1 MTFAAGNLA
10 IATSPS
16 GGPSTPV
23 SDPAGRAVADCSSRR
38 PEGLLFISSAE
49 AAQRSGQNVGHV
61 NRKCATVWF
70 AQGLARQEKRGKA
83 RSAWYVREDA
93 DPAFARV
100 KLAGEIGTD
109 LRHLS
114 DRQRDTAT
122 FRKQVLDAWEDACRG
137 AYALGFDRCAAT
149 GRFVQQLLL
158 GEVPAFRHR
167 SIVLNRSTL
176 YNWQKRYQT
185 GGLAGLAD
193 GRGGRATERAAAL
206 GDDPFFARVKE
217 LYLTQNRPSLADCVK
232 FASIDARKR
241 GWAVHNYKA
250 CQRMIA
256 GIPRQVVI
264 LMREGEKAHYD
275 KCEPPIVRDYYGLRS
290 NSIWCAD
297 HHTFDLMCAVPD
309 GKGGMK
315 HARPTLSGFED
326 LRSRMIVGW
335 QISAAAPN
343 ADIILASFEAAAAEH
358 GLPDQVLI
366 DNGKDFDSR
375 TLQGVT
381 KKERREGTAPDRV
394 IGAFVLCG
402 VDVAHAKPYAP
413 KSKPIERAFG
423 TVAKGFSK
431 WWDTYTG
438 GTTATKPEG
447 LADAMAAG
455 KAPTLEELRESF
467 AEWLAAGYHDCVH
480 TGHAMD
486 GQTPRQAFAANLDR
500 KRTME
505 RDLLSFACLPRYGP
519 LKVGRQGVT
528 WKGMFF
534 GAFDSHVQAR
544 YGKQVLIAVGDNLSD
559 GVYVLDLDGRLIC
572 KAPPNLRLPFNADKE
587 TLREATKKQK
597 QVRKLKK
604 DYVDNRPKMGLDPL
618 QMLGQLAAEKA
629 LAKQPKS
636 DDPPPSIAPHRTAF
650 DDQLPQIRHA
660 LEGRMAVGSESVPL
674 PERFI
679 YGGRADDQDTMG
691 DTGGDIGFAPSF
703 RELMDQRQ
711 EES

>member
-1 MTFAAGNLA
+1 MTSAAGHLT
-10 IATSPS
+10 IASSPTE
-16 GGPSTPV
+16 GPGFPMPV
-23 SDPAGRAVADCSSRR
+23 SGVAVEGGSPRASGIA
-38 PEGLLFISSAE
+38 FISSAE
-49 AAQRSGQNVGHV
+49 AAERSGRNVGHV
-61 NRKCATVWF
+61 NRMCATVWF

-83 RSAWYVREDA
+83 RAGWYVSEEA

-100 KLAGEIGTD
+100 KMAADIGTD

-114 DRQRDTAT
+114 ERQRQNSAY
-122 FRKQVLDAWEDACRG
+122 RKQILDAWSAACTA
-137 AYALGFDRCAAT
+137 AYQLGFDRNAAT

-158 GEVPAFRHR
+158 GEVPAFRGE
-167 SIVLNRSTL
+167 SIKINRSTL
-176 YNWQKRYQT
+176 YNWQRRYQA
-185 GGLAGLAD
+185 GGLAALAD
-193 GRGGRATERAAAL
+193 ARGTQQAAEAAAKA
-206 GDDPFFARVKE
+206 DDPFFARVKE

-241 GWAVHNYKA
+241 GWPVHNYKA

-256 GIPRQVVI
+256 AIPRQVVI

-297 HHTFDLMCAVPD
+297 HHTLDIQCAVPD

-343 ADIILASFEAAAAEH
+343 ADVILASFEAAAGEC

-381 KKERREGTAPDRV
+381 KKERREGAAPDRV

-402 VDVAHAKPYAP
+402 VNVAHAKPYAP

-431 WWDTYTG
+431 WWSTYTG

-447 LADAMAAG
+447 LADAMKAG

-486 GQTPRQAFAANLDR
+486 GQTPREAFAANLDR

-534 GAFDSHVQAR
+534 GAFDSNVQAL
-544 YGKQVLIAVGDNLSD
+544 YGKQVLIAVGDNLSE
-559 GVYVLDLDGRLIC
+559 GVYVLDLDGRLVC

-587 TLREATKKQK
+587 TLREATKLQK

-604 DYVDNRPKMGLDPL
+604 DYVDNRPKMALDPL
-618 QMLGQLAAEKA
+618 QMLGELAAEKA
-629 LAKQPKS
+629 LAAQPKS
-636 DDPPPSIAPHRTAF
+636 EDPPPSIAPHRTAF
-650 DDQLPQIRHA
+650 DDQLPQIREA
-660 LEGRMAVGSESVPL
+660 FETPARQAVGAESVPL
-674 PERFI
+674 PSRFS
-679 YGGRADDQDTMG
+679 YESKT
-691 DTGGDIGFAPSF
+691 TGGDAGDQTAGPSLRDYLALRQ
-703 RELMDQRQ
+703 RE